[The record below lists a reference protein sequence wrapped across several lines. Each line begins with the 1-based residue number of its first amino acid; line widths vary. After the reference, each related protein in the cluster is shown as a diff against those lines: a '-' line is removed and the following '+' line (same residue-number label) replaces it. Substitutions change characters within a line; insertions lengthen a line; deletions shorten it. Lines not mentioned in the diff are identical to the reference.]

1 MQAGLQRR
9 SHEYAY
15 GALWT
20 VGHTSSVRGE
30 LRQVVRGTHD
40 LIGLLPLGKG
50 RCNFFCSQNIADYD
64 RVRLG
69 GFDAWR
75 DRIVS
80 LCPEAAEVISHL
92 DGFDGLALT
101 RYNHASLTGLT
112 RERLVLLGDAGRAM
126 SPHLGQGANLALVDA
141 WVLARCLD
149 SAASLEMAL
158 AEYDRARRAQ
168 LRYYGAVTF
177 ALSPFFQSQGTVLGL
192 GRDIG
197 LPLISKVR
205 PLRRFMVKTMAGLV
219 QQPADLANLD

>member
-1 MQAGLQRR
+1 MTTESVDGSGTRTERFDLVVAADGSASRLRVQAGLQRR

-30 LRQVVRGTHD
+30 LRQVVQGTHD
-40 LIGLLPLGKG
+40 LIGLLALGKG

-101 RYNHASLTGLT
+101 RYNHVSLTGLT
-112 RERLVLLGDAGRAM
+112 RGRGW
-126 SPHLGQGANLALVDA
+126 SS
-141 WVLARCLD
+141 
-149 SAASLEMAL
+149 SA
-158 AEYDRARRAQ
+158 
-168 LRYYGAVTF
+168 T
-177 ALSPFFQSQGTVLGL
+177 
-192 GRDIG
+192 
-197 LPLISKVR
+197 
-205 PLRRFMVKTMAGLV
+205 
-219 QQPADLANLD
+219 PATP